1 MEQLPLHIQRAI
13 RRYKPIETEGLTLYP
28 IRVDEYDAFL
38 AARPALE
45 ALQQSFPVRLMSVP
59 ILAAM
64 YRMDFEAVV
73 LEGKPGSGLFS
84 SAVLGLVLA
93 LRLGEGLDL
102 ERRMKMVLP
111 KADPKDPAKLLA
123 LEWLENG
130 EELCRITPVQYQR
143 LRPIL
148 AAQNGVK
155 LWSDEANPDLVQAE
169 NDLGESAALCLDATI
184 EDKVC
189 SVAALTGTEEADI
202 YGWPLLR
209 LEHRADALKRAMDY
223 IVCGMGEASGAKWK
237 NGNPAPHPFYARKR
251 AGSSAV
257 VSLDHFAGG
266 AGARAAAN
274 PGKQTV

>member
-1 MEQLPLHIQRAI
+1 MEQLPLHIQRAV

-28 IRVDEYDAFL
+28 VRVDEYDAFL

-93 LRLGEGLDL
+93 LRLGEGLDI
-102 ERRMKMVLP
+102 ERRLKMVSP
-111 KADPKDPAKLLA
+111 RADPKDPARLVA
-123 LEWLENG
+123 LEWMLNG
-130 EELCRITPVQYQR
+130 EELCRLTPVQYQR

-148 AAQNGVK
+148 AAQNGVR

-169 NDLGESAALCLDATI
+169 KDIGEASAVQLDVTV
-184 EDKVC
+184 EGKVC
-189 SVAALTGTEEADI
+189 AVATLTGAEETDI
-202 YGWPLLR
+202 YDWPILK

-223 IVCGMGEASGAKWK
+223 MVCGIGEASGTKWK
-237 NGNPAPHPFYARKR
+237 TGNPAPHPFFERLR
-251 AGSSAV
+251 TESAAV
-257 VSLDHFAGG
+257 TAIENFAGG

-274 PGKQTV
+274 PGMQTV